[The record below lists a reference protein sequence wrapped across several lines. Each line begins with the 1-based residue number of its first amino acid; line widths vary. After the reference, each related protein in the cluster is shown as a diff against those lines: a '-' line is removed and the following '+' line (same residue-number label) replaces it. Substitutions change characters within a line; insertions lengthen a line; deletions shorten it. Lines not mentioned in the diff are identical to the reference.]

1 MSSVNGDKSRYN
13 RERKQKIAKRL
24 RYRHLLDEAAA
35 KAKAPAKAAKAK
47 AEPVSA

>member
-24 RYRHLLDEAAA
+24 RYRHLIDTAAA
-35 KAKAPAKAAKAK
+35 KAKAPVKAAKAK
-47 AEPVSA
+47 VETVSA